1 MPHLTAKRSD
11 RPGRLAASTV
21 LLLSWCIFLNADDR
35 LFAQQQET
43 MPLLEDTVRGV
54 RITQRFEIY
63 NPHSREQLQVIKAM
77 GFTQVIL
84 DWPNLHEEA
93 TKLGLDVV
101 LANWWTQETK
111 AEEIELGLNWARQ
124 VERRRL
130 SAISLMDEPERN
142 SPDTPFSYYRDLY
155 TNLRARL
162 DRETPHVALEISH
175 WGPLSSWTPEFYAA
189 FAPLY
194 QSADRIRL
202 MPYPD
207 LNEEPLSEVYYQML
221 RSRRLMKLTGRNL
234 PQVVILQTWM
244 LPENPKLPTMAE
256 LRVMAYLAI
265 LGGADTLSF
274 FNYDPDLWS
283 LTEGFTEDFAH
294 LMAELTAFARR
305 HPEAVVDSQLSPTGI
320 FTATVTPASG
330 APTSVVINTNR
341 RHVDDLA
348 GLAVVIREPAPSPL
362 VNRCIDGPGATRQR
376 TARCGGL
383 LRSLR
388 CGKRLG
394 AGL

>member
-1 MPHLTAKRSD
+1 MLFRS
-11 RPGRLAASTV
+11 
-21 LLLSWCIFLNADDR
+21 
-35 LFAQQQET
+35 
-43 MPLLEDTVRGV
+43 
-54 RITQRFEIY
+54 
-63 NPHSREQLQVIKAM
+63 
-77 GFTQVIL
+77 
-84 DWPNLHEEA
+84 
-93 TKLGLDVV
+93 V

-162 DRETPHVALEISH
+162 DREMPHVALEISH

-256 LRVMAYLAI
+256 LRVMAYLASWVAPTRYPSSTMTRTC
-265 LGGADTLSF
+265 GVS
-274 FNYDPDLWS
+274 
-283 LTEGFTEDFAH
+283 
-294 LMAELTAFARR
+294 RK
-305 HPEAVVDSQLSPTGI
+305 VSQRTSPT
-320 FTATVTPASG
+320 
-330 APTSVVINTNR
+330 
-341 RHVDDLA
+341 
-348 GLAVVIREPAPSPL
+348 
-362 VNRCIDGPGATRQR
+362 
-376 TARCGGL
+376 
-383 LRSLR
+383 
-388 CGKRLG
+388 
-394 AGL
+394 